1 MTEAH
6 HLTEARDAIEALIL
20 GAKGILGSACMRAF
34 GAAAVGRDLDDFDLA
49 DRAQTLEAITRLRP
63 RLIVNCA
70 AATDVDRCELDHDY
84 ADRGNILAAGN
95 AAEAAA
101 QTDARLIHI
110 STCFVFTGDKGRPY
124 EETDVTGPVNYYG
137 QSKLAGEHAILA
149 ALPEAVIARTSWL
162 YGHGGA
168 HFPGKVLEWAA
179 DGGPLRMVT
188 DRMGSPTY
196 AEDLAYCL
204 RQLADR
210 DVTGI
215 FHLGGAG
222 CATRF
227 EWARETLVLSGVEV
241 QVLPAS
247 SDEFPLPAERPV
259 DTCLDCSKAA
269 ALGVHLPPWQDGLAR
284 FLGSLPVVS

>member
-1 MTEAH
+1 
-6 HLTEARDAIEALIL
+6 LTEARDVTEVLIL

-34 GAAAVGRDLDDFDLA
+34 GAQAVGCDLRDFDLA
-49 DRAQTLEAITRLRP
+49 ERAQTLGVIARLRP

-84 ADRGNILAAGN
+84 ADRGNILAAGHV
-95 AAEAAA
+95 AEAAA
-101 QTDARLIHI
+101 QEGARLLHI

-124 EETDVTGPVNYYG
+124 QETDATGPVNYYG
-137 QSKLAGEHAILA
+137 QSKLAGEQAVLA
-149 ALPEAVIARTSWL
+149 ALPSAVIARTSWL

-179 DGGPLRMVT
+179 ADGPLKMVT

-196 AEDLAYCL
+196 AEDLAACL
-204 RQLADR
+204 RELADR
-210 DVTGI
+210 DAAGI
-215 FHLGGAG
+215 FHLGGSG

-227 EWARETLVLSGVEV
+227 EWAKETLSLADVDV

-247 SDEFPLPAERPV
+247 SDDFPLPAERPV

-269 ALGVHLPPWQDGLAR
+269 ALGVHLPPWQNGLAR
-284 FLGSLPVVS
+284 FICSLRGSL